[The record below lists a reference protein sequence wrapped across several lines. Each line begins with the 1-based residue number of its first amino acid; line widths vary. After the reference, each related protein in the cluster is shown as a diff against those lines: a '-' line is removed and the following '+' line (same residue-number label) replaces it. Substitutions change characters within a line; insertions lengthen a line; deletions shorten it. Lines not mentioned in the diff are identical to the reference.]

1 MAQAMATHGVE
12 ALPRNYE
19 LFYEALSG
27 RLPQLS
33 QDLATLGTHPAQD
46 ALDALGLKHHLVA
59 HAALAAD
66 RTQAVAEEAL
76 GDMAKLLKSALAQKH
91 TFKDELDHFA
101 VRLDADPVVSLSDFA
116 EDARRL
122 REAIGRLTNEE
133 GALQQAFEASAQRFA
148 ELKSE
153 LAENA
158 RTLTRDPATGLPNRL
173 ALTAKLDAILET
185 EHLDQSLAV
194 VVASVDGLREMADQ
208 HGGTVAAKAL
218 AKLSTLFRR
227 SIKKNDFVARIGQ
240 QEFAFL
246 CRDVSAENAEAIARR
261 LQQQVRGL
269 RITLPGR
276 THTVETLSFAAGVTI
291 AQPASTSEELL
302 RQADL
307 ALSTARTGSGIR
319 SYSVILGSDRAKT
332 YGHHAA

>member
-1 MAQAMATHGVE
+1 MAQSMSAHGIA

-19 LFYEALSG
+19 LFYEAMSG
-27 RLPQLS
+27 RLPHLS
-33 QDLATLGTHPAQD
+33 QDLASLGTNPAQD

-66 RTQAVAEEAL
+66 TIQAVAEEAL
-76 GDMAKLLKSALAQKH
+76 GDMAKLLKSALAQKR

-101 VRLDADPVVSLSDFA
+101 GRLDADPVASLSDFA
-116 EDARRL
+116 DDARRL

-133 GALQQAFEASAQRFA
+133 GALQREFEASARRFA

-194 VVASVDGLREMADQ
+194 VVASVEGLRQMAEQ
-208 HGGTVAAKAL
+208 HGGTVTAKAL

-246 CRDVSAENAEAIARR
+246 CRDVSADNAEAIARR
-261 LQQQVRGL
+261 LQQQVRDL
-269 RITLPGR
+269 RIALPGR
-276 THTVETLSFAAGVTI
+276 THTVETLSFTAGVTM
-291 AQPASTSEELL
+291 AQPASTSDELL

-307 ALSTARTGSGIR
+307 ALSTARSSSGIR
-319 SYSVILGSDRAKT
+319 SYSVILGGDGAKT